1 MSEPDVLYVRDV
13 SEPDWVDFVFGFV
26 VRENVDANPVVVFK
40 GCYVVE
46 GGGEIYIF
54 PAILVFDLVQ
64 HRGSVAVF
72 CFFLIGDTACS
83 I

>member
-1 MSEPDVLYVRDV
+1 M

-26 VRENVDANPVVVFK
+26 VPENVDTDSVVGFE
-40 GCYVVE
+40 GGYVVE
-46 GGGEIYIF
+46 GCWKIYPL

-64 HRGSVAVF
+64 DRGSVAVF
-72 CFFLIGDTACS
+72 CFFQTGDTACS